1 MQLKWGI
8 MMKELYENTKQFIL
22 KNYGRELDEETLDIL
37 TVSTM
42 SLFIRFPE
50 VSKAKFPEIFSK
62 LDIHFGN
69 KHIRDLVGE
78 RYPEYPLEEIT
89 DTTNAFVTRA
99 MSLEDDNTFTEE
111 WSMFISTN
119 DLSKR
124 LVNVIAKSTHELIHL
139 LRFNGIVD
147 SETEAKVRD
156 GVSIARC
163 NKATK
168 VVKRKHYNLEEG
180 IVEDFTIHAMES
192 LFDFV
197 KNEDISFS
205 PALTAMKTRFKKDF
219 KPSYDL
225 ERFFLDGL
233 TRDKKFSELLEY
245 SFVDTSEPL
254 QVITYYN
261 DTVGNASGFTSISRG
276 LDKVVDAAQR
286 EDIPTFK
293 RTSDELIKQINGF
306 LAKSKR

>member
-8 MMKELYENTKQFIL
+8 VLKELYESTKQFIL
-22 KNYGRELDEETLDIL
+22 KNYGRELDSETLDIL
-37 TVSTM
+37 TVSVM

-50 VSKAKFPEIFSK
+50 VSNAKFPEIFSK

-119 DLSKR
+119 NLSER

-147 SETEAKVRD
+147 SDTEAKVRD
-156 GVSIARC
+156 GISVARC

-168 VVKRKHYNLEEG
+168 AVKRKHYNLEEG
-180 IVEDFTIHAMES
+180 IVEAFTIKAMDS
-192 LFDFV
+192 LFEFV
-197 KNEDISFS
+197 KNDDVSFS
-205 PALTAMKTRFKKDF
+205 PALTAIKTRFKKDF

-261 DTVGNASGFTSISRG
+261 DTVGNASGFTSVSRG
-276 LDKVVDAAQR
+276 LDKVVEAAHR
-286 EDIPTFK
+286 EDVPTFQ
-293 RTSDELIKQINGF
+293 RNSDELIKQINGF
-306 LAKSKR
+306 LAKSKH